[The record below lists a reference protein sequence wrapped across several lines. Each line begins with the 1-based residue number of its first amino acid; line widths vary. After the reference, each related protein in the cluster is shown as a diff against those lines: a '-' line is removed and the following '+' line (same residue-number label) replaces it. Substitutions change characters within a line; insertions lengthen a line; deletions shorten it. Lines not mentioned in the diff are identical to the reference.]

1 MPKPPPSVT
10 LNLGLQ
16 VPKRERYDLETRMRV
31 LVTGGAGY
39 IGSHTLLELMAQGHE
54 VCVLDNYSNATPE
67 VLNRV
72 RALSNGLVHDYVGD
86 VRDAAKLDEV
96 MQDFQPEAVIHFA
109 GLKAVGESQEKPLLY
124 YNVNVSGT
132 LALLHAMDRADC
144 KRLIFSSSATVYGEP
159 VYLPYDEAHPTN
171 PTSVYGKTKL
181 MAEQIL
187 TDWAAADP
195 ARAAVLLRYFN
206 PVGAH
211 ASAQIGEDPK
221 DIPNNLMPFI
231 AQVAVGKRAA
241 LQIFGDDYDT
251 PDGTGLRDYI
261 HVVDL
266 ARAHVAAIAY
276 AEEATGARPFNIG
289 TGQSYSV
296 RDMVA
301 AFERACG
308 APIKTRQV
316 GRREGDIAAM
326 QADASRANA
335 ELGWKAT
342 HDLDDMT
349 SSTWAW
355 QSANPDGYE
364 GS

>member
-1 MPKPPPSVT
+1 
-10 LNLGLQ
+10 
-16 VPKRERYDLETRMRV
+16 MRV

-72 RALSNGLVHDYVGD
+72 RSLSNGVLHDYVGD
-86 VRDAAKLDEV
+86 VRDAGKLDQV

-109 GLKAVGESQEKPLLY
+109 GLKAVGESTRKPLHY
-124 YNVNVSGT
+124 YDVNVSGT
-132 LALLHAMDRADC
+132 LSLLHAMGRAGC
-144 KRLIFSSSATVYGEP
+144 NRIVFSSSATVYGEP
-159 VYLPYDEAHPTN
+159 IYLPYDEAHPTN
-171 PTSVYGKTKL
+171 PMSVYGRSK
-181 MAEQIL
+181 MIAEHIL
-187 TDWAAADP
+187 TDWTAAHP
-195 ARAAVLLRYFN
+195 NTTAVLLRYFN

-211 ASAQIGEDPK
+211 ASAQIGEDPQ

-231 AQVAVGKRAA
+231 AQVAVGKREA
-241 LQIFGDDYDT
+241 LQVFGDDYDT

-266 ARAHVAAIAY
+266 ARAHVAAINY
-276 AEEATGARPFNIG
+276 AETATGARPFNIG

-301 AFERACG
+301 AFERASG
-308 APIKTRQV
+308 KSIPTRQAP
-316 GRREGDIAAM
+316 RREGDIAAM

-335 ELGWKAT
+335 ELNWSAK
-342 HDLDDMT
+342 HDLEAMT
-349 SSTWAW
+349 ASTWAW
-355 QSANPDGYE
+355 QSKNPNGYE
-364 GS
+364 GA